1 MALAMTT
8 SDPVGV
14 HPRPPARAAWW
25 QRQYDEHSTE
35 IIGYVM
41 VGFVTAALKLVVG

>member
-25 QRQYDEHSTE
+25 RRQIDEHPTE
-35 IIGYVM
+35 ILGYVM
-41 VGFVTAALKLVVG
+41 VGFVTAVLKVVSG